1 MREPFILALTLLAG
15 ILLAVIF
22 YGGLWWTVRR
32 SVSSRSPGAWLIG
45 SFLLRATIAVSGFYF
60 VSRVDWRSTVPC
72 LLGFVIGR
80 IAVTQLT
87 RPTLDTKTRF
97 FRARFL

>member
-1 MREPFILALTLLAG
+1 MRETSILAFALFAG
-15 ILLAVIF
+15 ILLATIF

-32 SVSSRSPGAWLIG
+32 VVSSRSSGAWLIG

-60 VSRVDWRSTVPC
+60 VSREDWRSLVTC

-87 RPTLDTKTRF
+87 QAAHDTK
-97 FRARFL
+97 ARIVQGRCL

>member
-1 MREPFILALTLLAG
+1 MRETFILAFTLFAG
-15 ILLAVIF
+15 ILLATIF
-22 YGGLWWTVRR
+22 YGGLWLTVRR
-32 SVSSRSPGAWLIG
+32 RVSSRSLGAWLIG

-60 VSRVDWRSTVPC
+60 VSREDWRNLVTC

-87 RPTLDTKTRF
+87 RATPDTKPRF
-97 FRARFL
+97 VQGTIS